1 MSTGYTGVDCTGT
14 NHGADIDQDNLG
26 DACETQ
32 VSVWFAP
39 LLKYDPND
47 YSLNEPHYAARWVTT
62 GQTVRIMYLLSY
74 YRDWGSNYWLC
85 TYNPEIP
92 FIIPTCDEHLGDSEW
107 IVEDIVY
114 DAETQHWLLSRAEY
128 SQHEG
133 SRVFVPGAGHSYPP
147 LQYPEKSGG
156 YPEAWVAI
164 GKHASYASAAD
175 CSAATTD
182 YCSDSPQSM
191 RVNAGPNV
199 NIGSRAHHLISQDCS
214 TATNPLHPYFVS
226 GKTECYWSGA
236 HFTGWFPDNAPGIH
250 GTDPYDPKLASEGF

>member
-1 MSTGYTGVDCTGT
+1 M
-14 NHGADIDQDNLG
+14 
-26 DACETQ
+26 
-32 VSVWFAP
+32 
-39 LLKYDPND
+39 KYDPND

-114 DAETQHWLLSRAEY
+114 DAETQHSLLSRAEY